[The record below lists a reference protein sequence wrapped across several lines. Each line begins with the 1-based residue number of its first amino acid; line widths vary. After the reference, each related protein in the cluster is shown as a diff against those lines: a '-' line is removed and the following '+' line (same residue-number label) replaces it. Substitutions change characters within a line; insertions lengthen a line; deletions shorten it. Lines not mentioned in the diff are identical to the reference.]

1 MDWFAGVAEEELLYY
16 SSLGNELDSL
26 FAVVGSFVPPPPRP
40 PFLPEETVPTDGLTT
55 CDLCSWALRNDRYSF
70 SLDGTLEA
78 PGEIGWVLTLIIVSL
93 ISAGIGAVVM
103 VTLLHCRRMKSAGGR
118 ANCCGVALE
127 RATGERHRHHRHHH
141 HHHHQDVGGN
151 PGGGSVGPNVGLAV
165 IPDRPPLE
173 LDKLPPYHDVAP
185 NTGHNVNVW
194 SWLGSRRGGGPP
206 GCVGTPLSLPQHRR
220 ALNLPVENHYT
231 HMQTDEALYAELDS
245 QAASY
250 ASGSEDKHYHELDA
264 VGLHRQHQDT
274 LCTRHSQ
281 RCIEP
286 DYEMYENGSTTVIPP
301 PHLHHHHLHHHH
313 HYEESKQQQP
323 QPPAPAPAQPS
334 YQNTGYTG
342 SDAEPDGPSTLSSA
356 PSSAYYSD
364 LSSNSANQQ
373 LMIGP
378 GLAIVHPEG
387 DAPPVYEPAPHY
399 RLTAINESTTCPS
412 DYI

>member
-1 MDWFAGVAEEELLYY
+1 
-16 SSLGNELDSL
+16 
-26 FAVVGSFVPPPPRP
+26 
-40 PFLPEETVPTDGLTT
+40 
-55 CDLCSWALRNDRYSF
+55 
-70 SLDGTLEA
+70 
-78 PGEIGWVLTLIIVSL
+78 
-93 ISAGIGAVVM
+93 
-103 VTLLHCRRMKSAGGR
+103 
-118 ANCCGVALE
+118 
-127 RATGERHRHHRHHH
+127 
-141 HHHHQDVGGN
+141 
-151 PGGGSVGPNVGLAV
+151 
-165 IPDRPPLE
+165 
-173 LDKLPPYHDVAP
+173 
-185 NTGHNVNVW
+185 
-194 SWLGSRRGGGPP
+194 
-206 GCVGTPLSLPQHRR
+206 
-220 ALNLPVENHYT
+220 
-231 HMQTDEALYAELDS
+231 MQTDEALYAELDS

-286 DYEMYENGSTTVIPP
+286 DYEMYENDPTTVIPP